1 MIMKN
6 VNINNIDNF
15 FSYDIII
22 DVLKFQAFLVKF
34 LIITPPFLFLIL
46 DCGYVVI
53 IIIVANILQSR
64 GRSMS
69 FWGIMGCASCIKVV
83 YVI

>member
-1 MIMKN
+1 M
-6 VNINNIDNF
+6 
-15 FSYDIII
+15 
-22 DVLKFQAFLVKF
+22 KF